1 MKYEHAVW
9 VDEHAFVQAGVHVYV
24 QADVHVYVQT
34 GVHVHEQTDI
44 HVYVQADV
52 HGYVKVYA
60 DVYVQVNVQLYKQRE
75 FKMAVLSLTF
85 IANTTCKIFFVNE
98 GVLLIKLLIWAIFIN
113 ICGHDAIFFAN
124 TWIEPIILRKI
135 DFTIKRLTLLV
146 PPFTQI

>member
-1 MKYEHAVW
+1 MLYELMNMLLYK
-9 VDEHAFVQAGVHVYV
+9 QVYMFMYK
-24 QADVHVYVQT
+24 QMYMSMCRRVYMY
-34 GVHVHEQTDI
+34 
-44 HVYVQADV
+44 VYVQADV

-98 GVLLIKLLIWAIFIN
+98 GVLLKKLVIWAIFIN

-124 TWIEPIILRKI
+124 A
-135 DFTIKRLTLLV
+135 
-146 PPFTQI
+146 